1 MKTIKGKLLII
12 FILIFAVLAANS
24 IIAIINFSTLK
35 NSIDNILK
43 SNYESVVYA
52 QNMVIAIERQDSAE
66 LAMMFENSTED
77 PLKLFKDYEANFE
90 MWLEKATNNITEKG
104 EDLVIANINSL
115 YKEYLDKFNEF
126 ETLLKNNKSN
136 EKASRDFYYNEI
148 FPLFE
153 SIKNECRNL
162 LNINQDKM
170 VVLKNESA
178 VIANRATLIN
188 ASISILTI
196 AISLIFIIYLLNKII
211 RSLTNLNSKIKEI
224 AKGDYSQKLIVSGSD
239 EIAALSEEFNIMAAK
254 LLAYDLLNINQLMKE
269 KQKVEA
275 IVESI
280 SDGVI
285 VTGAVNRVLLINKA
299 AEKIFN
305 ISEEEFLKKDLIYAI
320 KNPDLFNLIDSVRKD
335 QVKILTKDYMDLT
348 IKHKNNVNYYRVIAK
363 PITNISGES
372 IGVVTLFQDITKF
385 KEVDDL
391 KSEFVASVSHELRT
405 PIASVLMAAE
415 LLNKEIP
422 GKTNTKQKEIISI
435 IMEDGNRLK
444 NLINDILDLSKLESG
459 KVVLNFKNYTPK
471 EIIDYVLKILEIKLR
486 EENVKIKVEI
496 DKNVPMVK
504 ADLSKITQVFTN
516 LIENGINYRALN
528 KAIIIELRA
537 KLSND
542 KVLFYIKDN
551 GRGIPEEDQK
561 KIFDKFIRVE
571 EGENIESKGSGLGLA
586 ISKSIIKS
594 HGGDLWVESSKGK
607 GSTFYFTLDAAQDSA
622 LMI

>member
-12 FILIFAVLAANS
+12 FILIFAVLTANS

-43 SNYESVVYA
+43 ANYESVVYA

-66 LAMMFENSTED
+66 LAMMFEANKEN
-77 PLKLFKDYEANFE
+77 PVKLFKDYEANFQN
-90 MWLEKATNNITEKG
+90 WLDKAKNNITEKG
-104 EDLVIANINSL
+104 EDLVISNIDSL
-115 YKEYLDKFNEF
+115 YKEYLNKFSKF
-126 ETLLKNNKSN
+126 EILLKNKNSN
-136 EKASRDFYYNEI
+136 EKVTREYYYNEI

-153 SIKNECRNL
+153 NIKDECRNL

-178 VIANRATLIN
+178 IIAKRATFIN
-188 ASISILTI
+188 AAISIATI
-196 AISLIFIIYLLNKII
+196 ALSLIFIIYLLNKVI

-224 AKGDYSQKLIVSGSD
+224 AKGDYSQKLNVSGSD
-239 EIAALSEEFNIMAAK
+239 EIASLSKEFNIMASK
-254 LLAYDLLNINQLMKE
+254 LQAYDLLNINQLMKE
-269 KQKVEA
+269 KQKIEA

-280 SDGVI
+280 SDGVV
-285 VTGAVNRVLLINKA
+285 VTGASNRILLINKA

-305 ISEEEFLKKDLIYAI
+305 ISEEEFLKKDFTYAI

-335 QVKILTKDYMDLT
+335 QTKTLPKDYIDLT
-348 IKHKNNVNYYRVIAK
+348 IKHKKNVNYYRVIAK
-363 PITNISGES
+363 PITNIAGES

-385 KEVDDL
+385 KEVDNL

-415 LLNKEIP
+415 LLHYEIP
-422 GKTNTKQKEIISI
+422 GKTNEKQKEIISI

-459 KVVLNFKNYTPK
+459 KIQLNFKNYTPQK
-471 EIIDYVLKILEIKLR
+471 IIDYVLKILEIRIR

-496 DKNVPMVK
+496 EKNVLGVK
-504 ADLSKITQVFTN
+504 ADISKITQVFTN
-516 LIENGINYRALN
+516 LIENSINYRALN
-528 KAIIIELRA
+528 KRITIELGA
-537 KLSND
+537 KLLND

-561 KIFDKFIRVE
+561 KIFDKFIRLE
-571 EGENIESKGSGLGLA
+571 ESENIKNKGSGLGLA
-586 ISKSIIKS
+586 ISKSIIKN
-594 HGGDLWVESSKGK
+594 HGGDLWVESAIGI
-607 GSTFYFTLDAAQDSA
+607 GSTFYFTLNLAEDKTA
-622 LMI
+622 LI

>member
-12 FILIFAVLAANS
+12 FILIFAVLTANS

-43 SNYESVVYA
+43 ANYESVVYA
-52 QNMVIAIERQDSAE
+52 QNMAIAIERQDSAE
-66 LAMMFENSTED
+66 LAMMFEDSSED
-77 PLKLFKDYEANFE
+77 PLKLFKDYEANFG

-104 EDLVIANINSL
+104 EDLVITNINSL

-136 EKASRDFYYNEI
+136 EKVSRDYYYNEI

-153 SIKNECRNL
+153 SIKDECRNL

-178 VIANRATLIN
+178 VIAKRATLIN

-211 RSLTNLNSKIKEI
+211 RSLSNLNSKIKEI

-254 LLAYDLLNINQLMKE
+254 LQAYDLLNINQLMKE

-285 VTGAVNRVLLINKA
+285 VTGAANKVLLINKA
-299 AEKIFN
+299 AEKFFN

-335 QVKILTKDYMDLT
+335 QAKILTKDYLDLT

-422 GKTNTKQKEIISI
+422 GKTNIKQKEIISI

-459 KVVLNFKNYTPK
+459 KIALNFKNYSPK
-471 EIIDYVLKILEIKLR
+471 EIIDYVLKILEIRIR
-486 EENVKIKVEI
+486 EENVKIKLEI
-496 DKNVPMVK
+496 DKNILGVK
-504 ADLSKITQVFTN
+504 VDLSKITQVFTN
-516 LIENGINYRALN
+516 LIENAINYRALN

-537 KLSND
+537 KLLDD

-571 EGENIESKGSGLGLA
+571 EGENLKNKGSGLGLA

-594 HGGDLWVESSKGK
+594 HGGDLWVESLKEK
-607 GSTFYFTLDAAQDSA
+607 GSTFYFTLDVAQDST
-622 LMI
+622 LMT

>member
-12 FILIFAVLAANS
+12 FILIFAVLTANS

-43 SNYESVVYA
+43 ANYESVVYA

-66 LAMMFENSTED
+66 LAMMFEDNKEN
-77 PLKLFKDYEANFE
+77 PVKLFKDYETNFQN
-90 MWLEKATNNITEKG
+90 WLEKATNNITEKG
-104 EDLVIANINSL
+104 EDLVITNINSL
-115 YKEYLDKFNEF
+115 YKEYLIRFSEF
-126 ETLLKNNKSN
+126 EILLKNNKSN
-136 EKASRDFYYNEI
+136 EKVAREYYYNEI

-153 SIKNECRNL
+153 NIKGECRNL

-178 VIANRATLIN
+178 VIAKRATLIN
-188 ASISILTI
+188 AAISILTI

-224 AKGDYSQKLIVSGSD
+224 AKGDYSQKLNVSGGD
-239 EIAALSEEFNIMAAK
+239 EITSLSKEFNIMASK
-254 LLAYDLLNINQLMKE
+254 LQAYDLLNINQLMKE
-269 KQKVEA
+269 KQKIEA

-280 SDGVI
+280 SDGVV
-285 VTGAVNRVLLINKA
+285 VTGASNRILLINKA

-305 ISEEEFLKKDLIYAI
+305 ISEEEFFKKDFTSAI

-335 QVKILTKDYMDLT
+335 YTKTLPKDYIDLT
-348 IKHKNNVNYYRVIAK
+348 VKHKKNVNYYRVIAK
-363 PITNISGES
+363 PITNIAGES
-372 IGVVTLFQDITKF
+372 IGVVTLLQDITKF

-415 LLNKEIP
+415 LLGNEIP
-422 GKTNTKQKEIISI
+422 GKTNEKQKEIISI
-435 IMEDGNRLK
+435 ILEDGNRLK

-459 KVVLNFKNYTPK
+459 KVQLNFKNYTPG
-471 EIIDYVLKILEIKLR
+471 EIIDYVLKILEIRIR
-486 EENVKIKVEI
+486 EENVKIKVKI
-496 DKNVPMVK
+496 DKNVLGVK
-504 ADLSKITQVFTN
+504 ADISKITQVFTN
-516 LIENGINYRALN
+516 LIENSINYRALN
-528 KAIIIELRA
+528 KRIIIELRA
-537 KLSND
+537 KLLNG

-561 KIFDKFIRVE
+561 KIFDKFIRIE
-571 EGENIESKGSGLGLA
+571 DGENIKNKGSGLGLA
-586 ISKSIIKS
+586 ISKSIIKN
-594 HGGDLWVESSKGK
+594 HGGDLWVESTMGK
-607 GSTFYFTLDAAQDSA
+607 GSTFYFTLDLAEDRT

>member
-12 FILIFAVLAANS
+12 FILIFAVLTANS

-43 SNYESVVYA
+43 ANYESVVYA

-66 LAMMFENSTED
+66 LAMMFEANKEN
-77 PLKLFKDYEANFE
+77 PVKLFKDYETNFQN
-90 MWLEKATNNITEKG
+90 WLDKAKNNITEKG
-104 EDLVIANINSL
+104 EDLVISNIDSL
-115 YKEYLDKFNEF
+115 YKEYLNKFNKF
-126 ETLLKNNKSN
+126 EILLKNKNSN
-136 EKASRDFYYNEI
+136 EKVTREYYYNEI

-153 SIKNECRNL
+153 NIKDECRNL

-178 VIANRATLIN
+178 VIAKRATFIN
-188 ASISILTI
+188 AAISIVTI
-196 AISLIFIIYLLNKII
+196 ALSLIFIIYLLNKII
-211 RSLTNLNSKIKEI
+211 RSFTNLNSKIKEI
-224 AKGDYSQKLIVSGSD
+224 AKGDYSQKLNVSGSD
-239 EIAALSEEFNIMAAK
+239 EIASLSKEFNIMASK
-254 LLAYDLLNINQLMKE
+254 LQVYDLLNINQLMKE
-269 KQKVEA
+269 KQKIEA

-280 SDGVI
+280 SDGVV
-285 VTGAVNRVLLINKA
+285 VTGASNRILLINKA

-305 ISEEEFLKKDLIYAI
+305 ISEEEFLKKDFTYAI

-335 QVKILTKDYMDLT
+335 QAKTLPKDYIDLT
-348 IKHKNNVNYYRVIAK
+348 IKHKKNVNYYRVIAK
-363 PITNISGES
+363 PITNIAGES

-415 LLNKEIP
+415 LLHYEIP
-422 GKTNTKQKEIISI
+422 GKTNEKQKEIISI

-459 KVVLNFKNYTPK
+459 KIQLNFKNYTPQ
-471 EIIDYVLKILEIKLR
+471 EIIDYVLKILEIRIR
-486 EENVKIKVEI
+486 EENVKIKIEI
-496 DKNVPMVK
+496 EKNVLGVK
-504 ADLSKITQVFTN
+504 ADISKITQVFTN
-516 LIENGINYRALN
+516 LIENSINYRALN
-528 KAIIIELRA
+528 KRIIIELGA
-537 KLSND
+537 KLLND

-561 KIFDKFIRVE
+561 KIFDKFIRLE
-571 EGENIESKGSGLGLA
+571 ESENIKNKGSGLGLA
-586 ISKSIIKS
+586 ISKSIIKN
-594 HGGDLWVESSKGK
+594 HGGDLWVESAIGI
-607 GSTFYFTLDAAQDSA
+607 GSTFYFTLNLAEDKTA
-622 LMI
+622 LI